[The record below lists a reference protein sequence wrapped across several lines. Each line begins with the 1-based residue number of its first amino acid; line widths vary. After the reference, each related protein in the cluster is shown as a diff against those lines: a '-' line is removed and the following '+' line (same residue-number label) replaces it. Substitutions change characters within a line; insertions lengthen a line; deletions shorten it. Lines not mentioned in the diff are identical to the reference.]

1 MHDLAAFLVWSM
13 SGYITL
19 DRLDIVLKQ
28 QWMTQKKISQM
39 VDGDL
44 DWEDQGH
51 FLSKYISLLDS

>member
-1 MHDLAAFLVWSM
+1 M

-44 DWEDQGH
+44 DWEDQDH
-51 FLSKYISLLDS
+51 FLSEYLSLLDS